1 MTKCSTKGYRI
12 KMVGLDMDG
21 TLLTTEK
28 ELTEHTREILRE
40 AISRG
45 VAVIPATGRPLT
57 GIPEEVLEFP
67 GVRYAV
73 ASNGARIVDLEE
85 NRVIYEGLVSYETG
99 RRVLEICSRYD
110 SMLEIYYDGVG
121 YADEEKLKRIDEYVP
136 KAPMARYIAGSRC
149 PVEDVMALFE
159 ERKAPTDKVHAL
171 FRTKEEREK
180 AWQEVEKEVP
190 DIEITGALSNNIE
203 VNAKGVNKG
212 RGLLILGELLGI
224 RREEI
229 MAVGD
234 GSNDIAMLREAG
246 LGVAMENATDEVK
259 AAADAITL
267 SNDLE
272 GAAAAIEKYVLRDL
286 RQNKVH
292 EKI

>member
-28 ELTEHTREILRE
+28 ELTEHTKEVLLE
-40 AISRG
+40 AIDRG
-45 VAVIPATGRPLT
+45 VTVLPATGRPLT
-57 GIPEEVLEFP
+57 GIPEEVLKLP

-73 ASNGARIVDLEE
+73 ASNGARIVDLKED
-85 NRVIYEGLVSYETG
+85 RVIYEGLVSYETG
-99 RRVLEICSRYD
+99 SRVLEICSRYD
-110 SMLEIYYDGVG
+110 ALMEIYYDGVG

-136 KAPMARYIAGSRC
+136 KAPMARYIAGTRQAVS
-149 PVEDVMALFE
+149 DVMAMFE

-171 FRTKEEREK
+171 FRIREEYEK

-259 AAADAITL
+259 AAADVITL
-267 SNDLE
+267 SNDRE

-286 RQNKVH
+286 RQNEEH
-292 EKI
+292 DKI

>member
-1 MTKCSTKGYRI
+1 MTKCSTNGYRI
-12 KMVGLDMDG
+12 RMIGLDMDG

-28 ELTEHTREILRE
+28 ELTEHTREVLRE
-40 AISRG
+40 AIDRG
-45 VAVIPATGRPLT
+45 VVVLPATGRPLA
-57 GIPEEVLEFP
+57 GIPEEVLKFP

-73 ASNGARIVDLEE
+73 ASNGARIVDLKG
-85 NRVIYEGLVSYETG
+85 NRVIYEDLVPYETG

-121 YADEEKLKRIDEYVP
+121 YAEEEKLKHLDEYVP
-136 KAPMARYIAGSRC
+136 RLPMARYIASSRR
-149 PVEDVMALFE
+149 PVADVRAMHE
-159 ERKAPTDKVHAL
+159 ERKAPTDKVQAL
-171 FRTKEEREK
+171 FRTTEECKK
-180 AWQEVEKEVP
+180 AWKEVEKEIP

-212 RGLLILGELLGI
+212 RGLMILGELLGI
-224 RREEI
+224 HREEI

-259 AAADAITL
+259 AAADVITL
-267 SNDLE
+267 SNDQE
-272 GAAAAIEKYVLRDL
+272 GAAAAIEKYVLQAL
-286 RQNKVH
+286 RKNA
-292 EKI
+292 

>member
-1 MTKCSTKGYRI
+1 MTKCSTNGYRI
-12 KMVGLDMDG
+12 RMIGLDMDG

-28 ELTEHTREILRE
+28 ELTEHTREVLRE
-40 AISRG
+40 AIDRG
-45 VAVIPATGRPLT
+45 VVVLPATGRPLA
-57 GIPEEVLEFP
+57 GIPEEVLKFP

-73 ASNGARIVDLEE
+73 ASNGARIVDLKES
-85 NRVIYEGLVSYETG
+85 RVLYEDLVPYETG

-121 YADEEKLKRIDEYVP
+121 YAEEEKLKHLDEYVP
-136 KAPMARYIAGSRC
+136 RLPMARYIASSRR
-149 PVEDVMALFE
+149 PVADVRAMHE
-159 ERKAPTDKVHAL
+159 ERKAPTDKVQAL
-171 FRTKEEREK
+171 FRTTEECKK
-180 AWQEVEKEVP
+180 AWKEVEKEIP

-212 RGLLILGELLGI
+212 RGLLILGQLLGI

-259 AAADAITL
+259 AAADVITL
-267 SNDLE
+267 SNDQE
-272 GAAAAIEKYVLRDL
+272 GAAAAIEKYVLQAL
-286 RQNKVH
+286 RKNA
-292 EKI
+292 

>member
-1 MTKCSTKGYRI
+1 M
-12 KMVGLDMDG
+12 L
-21 TLLTTEK
+21 
-28 ELTEHTREILRE
+28 
-40 AISRG
+40 
-45 VAVIPATGRPLT
+45 PATGRPLT
-57 GIPEEVLEFP
+57 GIPEEVLKLP

-73 ASNGARIVDLEE
+73 ASNGARIVDLKED
-85 NRVIYEGLVSYETG
+85 RVIYEGLVSYETG
-99 RRVLEICSRYD
+99 SRVLEICSRYD
-110 SMLEIYYDGVG
+110 ALMEIYYDGVG

-149 PVEDVMALFE
+149 PVEDVMAMFE

-259 AAADAITL
+259 AAADVITL
-267 SNDLE
+267 SNDRE

-286 RQNKVH
+286 RQNEEH
-292 EKI
+292 DKI

>member
-1 MTKCSTKGYRI
+1 MMDCSTKGYRI

-110 SMLEIYYDGVG
+110 SMLEIYYDGVS

-136 KAPMARYIAGSRC
+136 RAPMARYIAGTRQTV
-149 PVEDVMALFE
+149 PDVMALFE

-212 RGLLILGELLGI
+212 KGLLILGELLGI

-259 AAADAITL
+259 AAADVITL
-267 SNDLE
+267 SNDEE

>member
-1 MTKCSTKGYRI
+1 MMDCSTKGYRI

-85 NRVIYEGLVSYETG
+85 NRVIYEELVSYETG

-110 SMLEIYYDGVG
+110 SMLEIYYDGVS

-136 KAPMARYIAGSRC
+136 RAPMARYIAGTRQTV
-149 PVEDVMALFE
+149 PDVMALFE

-212 RGLLILGELLGI
+212 KGLLILGELLGI

-259 AAADAITL
+259 AAADVITL
-267 SNDLE
+267 SNDEE

>member
-1 MTKCSTKGYRI
+1 MTKCSTNGYRI
-12 KMVGLDMDG
+12 RMIGLDMDG

-28 ELTEHTREILRE
+28 ELTEHTREVLRE
-40 AISRG
+40 AIDRG
-45 VAVIPATGRPLT
+45 VVVLPATGRPLA
-57 GIPEEVLEFP
+57 GIPEEVLKFP

-73 ASNGARIVDLEE
+73 ASNGARIVDLKES
-85 NRVIYEGLVSYETG
+85 RVLYEDLVPYETG

-121 YADEEKLKRIDEYVP
+121 YAEEEKLKHLDEYVP
-136 KAPMARYIAGSRC
+136 RLPMARYIASSRR
-149 PVEDVMALFE
+149 PVADVRAMHE
-159 ERKAPTDKVHAL
+159 ERKAPTDKVQAL
-171 FRTKEEREK
+171 FRTREECKK
-180 AWQEVEKEVP
+180 AWKEVEKEIP

-212 RGLLILGELLGI
+212 RGLLILGQLLGI

-246 LGVAMENATDEVK
+246 LGVAMENATEAVK
-259 AAADAITL
+259 AAADVVTL
-267 SNDLE
+267 SNDQE
-272 GAAAAIEKYVLRDL
+272 GAAAAIEKYVLQAL
-286 RQNKVH
+286 RKNA
-292 EKI
+292 